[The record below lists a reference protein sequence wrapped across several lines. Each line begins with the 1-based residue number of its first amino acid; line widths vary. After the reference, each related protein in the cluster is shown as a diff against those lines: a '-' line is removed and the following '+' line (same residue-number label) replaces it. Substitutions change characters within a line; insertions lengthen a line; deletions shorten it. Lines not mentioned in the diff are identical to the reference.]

1 MSETIYSQFRKA
13 QVEIKNPKKDSRNP
27 FLDKPYESLLSV
39 LEAVIEPLNKNGL
52 SFSQSI
58 EGGEIITTIYNES
71 GEKIVS
77 KRPFIIPNVIKE
89 VGKGNFILT
98 PETDPQVIGKVETYS
113 RRYGL
118 KLALGLTAE
127 DDDANGVSRPQQ
139 TATKPTATATKP
151 APAPAAAA
159 KPATTAAKPATA
171 PAPATSGKTLDDIK
185 NVEGVVVTETED
197 GITVSGKTYSL
208 SNDLKAL
215 GFIWV
220 GTEKSWRKKVEKAA

>member
-77 KRPFIIPNVIKE
+77 KRPFIIPNVVKE
-89 VGKGNFILT
+89 VGKGNFVLT

-127 DDDANGVSRPQQ
+127 DDDANSVSRPQAQAKPAQQ
-139 TATKPTATATKP
+139 TTKP
-151 APAPAAAA
+151 APAA
-159 KPATTAAKPATA
+159 
-171 PAPATSGKTLDDIK
+171 SGKTLDDIK
-185 NVEGVVVTETED
+185 NVEGVVITETED

-215 GFIWV
+215 GFVWV
-220 GTEKSWRKKVEKAA
+220 GVEKAWRKKVEKAA